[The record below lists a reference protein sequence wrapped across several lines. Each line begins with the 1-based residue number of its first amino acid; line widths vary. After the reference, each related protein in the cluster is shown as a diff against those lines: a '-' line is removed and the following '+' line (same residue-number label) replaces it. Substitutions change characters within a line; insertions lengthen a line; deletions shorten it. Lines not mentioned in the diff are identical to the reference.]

1 MFGDLSDWTT
11 IYDEYLSQEDILSV
25 LTATFDL
32 KIYPFTPIG
41 LKDGIFGFASGNYEI
56 YATATGGK
64 WYELSDITAEMYLNL
79 MEIIGDNACE

>member
-1 MFGDLSDWTT
+1 MFDDLSDWAT
-11 IYDEYLSQEDILSV
+11 IYDEYISEQDILSV

-32 KIYPFTPIG
+32 KIYPFTPPG
-41 LKDGIFGFASGNYEI
+41 LKDGTSGFGSGNYEV

-64 WYELSDITAEMYLNL
+64 WYELSNITAEMYLNL